1 MPEQVVQLPPEHGIR
16 PGVEERGL
24 ELLER
29 RHQDLRDERPP
40 KPAEP
45 PALPHRDAAPPSRP
59 GRRRRAAKKAPR
71 RAASFCPGDCSTPVL
86 TSRPQVPRAAAV
98 STLSGRRPPARI
110 TASRSAQAS
119 SSDQSKE
126 RPVPPVGRTD
136 GTTEAWNVDPGGPT
150 GGASSSSRAA
160 PVSARLGAVPSAH
173 TRLPH

>member
-16 PGVEERGL
+16 PGVEEGGL

-40 KPAEP
+40 EPAEP

-59 GRRRRAAKKAPR
+59 GRRPRAAKNAPR
-71 RAASFCPGDCSTPVL
+71 RAAPFCPWAWSTTVL
-86 TSRPQVPRAAAV
+86 SSRPQVQRAAAV

-119 SSDQSKE
+119 SSDRSEENTSELQPRFGISY
-126 RPVPPVGRTD
+126 
-136 GTTEAWNVDPGGPT
+136 
-150 GGASSSSRAA
+150 
-160 PVSARLGAVPSAH
+160 
-173 TRLPH
+173 